1 MTQRYVGQAMKRK
14 EDPRL
19 VSGTSTYV
27 DDVVLPGMLHM
38 AVTRSIHAHAR
49 IKRVDTSKAQKLPG
63 VVAVVTG
70 EEVAAHCGPIPCAAS
85 LPNMKNAQQ
94 PLLAMGKVR
103 FVGEPIAAVVAENK
117 YIARDAADMI
127 EIDYEPLPA
136 VTNPEKALDPNSPRL
151 YEEFSDN
158 IGFNFTFESGNTEE
172 AFRNADV
179 IVKERFINQRLA
191 PVAMEP
197 RGVVATYQMPDNEL
211 VVWNSTQQPHGLRTL
226 LAGMV
231 RVPENRVRVIAP
243 EVGGGFGSKIDLYA
257 EDGLACYLAK
267 KTGRPVKW
275 IEGRRE
281 NMAVTIHGRDQ
292 IDDVELA
299 LKKDGTILGMRVK
312 AIADLGAFYSLFT
325 PMIPTLTG
333 LLAPGCYKVPA
344 LKFDQVGVLTNK
356 MATDAYRGAGRPEA
370 TYLIERIMDVAA
382 QKLQM
387 DPAEIRRKNFPKPNE
402 FPFQTSGGVIYDSA
416 NYEAALDLA
425 LQKADY
431 KGLRKKQAELRQQG
445 KYMGIGLSS
454 YVEICAMGPSSALP
468 GGGWEAGTVRIE
480 RTGTVTLLTGAS
492 PHGQGQE
499 TSFAQIV
506 ADEFGIEP
514 DDVVTI
520 HGDTARVAAGIG
532 TFGSRGTAVGGTAIY
547 LAAQDLKEKM
557 KKIAAHLLESKPD
570 KIEFGIGKLMVK
582 GDSGRSMSFNDV
594 VSVAYNA
601 VKLPPGLEPGM
612 EATRFFEPS
621 NFTFPFGTHVCVV
634 EIDEETGE
642 PKLTKYVAVDDC
654 GNVINPLL
662 VEGQVHGGL
671 VQGIAQALHE
681 EVVYD
686 ENGQLLTGSLMD
698 YALPRAHDFPEFELD
713 RTVTPSPVNPLGI
726 KGVGEA
732 GTIGSTPAVVN
743 AVVDALAPLGV
754 THIDMPIRSEKVW
767 RVLKGAERKGGSPQ
781 PERKVAS

>member
-1 MTQRYVGQAMKRK
+1 MTQRYVGQPMKRK

-38 AVTRSIHAHAR
+38 AITRSIHAHAR
-49 IKRVDTSKAQKLPG
+49 IKSIDTSKAKKLPG

-70 EEVAAHCGPIPCAAS
+70 EEVAAQCGPIPCAAAI
-85 LPNMKNAQQ
+85 PDMKNAQRQ
-94 PLLAMGKVR
+94 LLAVGKVR
-103 FVGEPIAAVVAENK
+103 FVGEPVAAVVAENK
-117 YIARDAADMI
+117 YIARDAADLI
-127 EIDYEPLPA
+127 EVDYEPLPA
-136 VTNPEKALDPNSPRL
+136 VVNPEKAMDPASQRL
-151 YEEFSDN
+151 YDEFSDN
-158 IGFNFTFESGNTEE
+158 IAYKFGFESGNTEE
-172 AFRNADV
+172 AFNKADV
-179 IVKERFINQRLA
+179 VVRERLINQRLA
-191 PVAMEP
+191 PIAMEP
-197 RGVVATYQMPDNEL
+197 RGVVAAYQMPDNEL
-211 VVWNSTQQPHGLRTL
+211 VVWCSTQQPHALRTL
-226 LAGMV
+226 LG
-231 RVPENRVRVIAP
+231 RLLGVPENRTRVIAP
-243 EVGGGFGSKIDLYA
+243 EVGGAFGSKIDLYA
-257 EDGLACYLAK
+257 EDGLVGYLAR

-281 NMAVTIHGRDQ
+281 NIAATIHGRDQ

-333 LLAPGCYKVPA
+333 LLAPGCYKIPA

-370 TYLIERIMDVAA
+370 TYLIERIVDIAA
-382 QKLQM
+382 QNLKM
-387 DPAEIRRKNFPKPNE
+387 DPAEIRRKNFPQPAE
-402 FPFQTSGGVIYDSA
+402 FPYQTSGGVIYDSA
-416 NYEAALDLA
+416 NYERALDRA
-425 LQKADY
+425 LELADY
-431 KGLRKKQAELRQQG
+431 KGLRRKQAELRKQG

-454 YVEICAMGPSSALP
+454 YVEICAMGPSTALP

-480 RTGTVTLLTGAS
+480 RTGKVTVLTGAS

-499 TSFAQIV
+499 TTFAQIV
-506 ADEFGIEP
+506 ADELGVEP
-514 DDVVTI
+514 DDVVTM
-520 HGDTARVAAGIG
+520 HGDTARVASGIG
-532 TFGSRGTAVGGTAIY
+532 TLARPRPPARGTPLYPAV
-547 LAAQDLKEKM
+547 QDLKDKM
-557 KKIAAHLLESKPD
+557 KKIAAHLLESTPD
-570 KIEFGIGKLMVK
+570 QIEFGIGKLQVK
-582 GDSGRSMSFNDV
+582 GEPGRSMSFTDV
-594 VSVAYNA
+594 VTVAYNA
-601 VKLPPGLEPGM
+601 VKMPPGMEPGM

-634 EIDEETGE
+634 ELDEDTGE

-713 RTVTPSPVNPLGI
+713 RTVTPSPVNPLGV

-732 GTIGSTPAVVN
+732 GAIGSTPAVVN
-743 AVVDALAPLGV
+743 AIVDALSPFGI
-754 THIDMPIRSEKVW
+754 TNIDMPVRPEKIW
-767 RVLKGAERKGGSPQ
+767 KILKGRK
-781 PERKVAS
+781 AS

>member
-19 VSGTSTYV
+19 ISGTSTYV
-27 DDVVLPGMLHM
+27 DDVVLPGMAHM
-38 AVTRSIHAHAR
+38 AVARSIHAHAR
-49 IKRVDTSKAQKLPG
+49 IRRVDISRAQKIKG
-63 VVAVVTG
+63 VVAIVTG

-85 LPNMKNAQQ
+85 IPDMKKAERQ
-94 PLLAMGKVR
+94 LLAVGKVR
-103 FVGEPIAAVVAENK
+103 YVGEPVAAVVAEDR
-117 YIARDAADMI
+117 YIARDAADLI

-136 VTNPEKALDPNSPRL
+136 VVDPEKAMDPRSPRL

-158 IGFNFTFESGNTEE
+158 IGYTFGFETGNTDE
-172 AFRNADV
+172 AFKNADV
-179 IVKERFINQRLA
+179 IVKERFVNQRLA

-226 LAGMV
+226 LSTLL
-231 RVPENRVRVIAP
+231 RVPENRIRVIAP

-257 EDGLACYLAK
+257 EDGLAAYLAK

-281 NMAVTIHGRDQ
+281 NIAATIHGRDQ
-292 IDDVELA
+292 IDIVELA
-299 LKKDGTILGMRVK
+299 LKHDGTILGMRVN

-333 LLAPGCYKVPA
+333 LLAPGCYKIPA
-344 LKFDQVGVLTNK
+344 FKFDQKGVLTNK

-370 TYLIERIMDVAA
+370 TYLIERIVDVAA
-382 QKLQM
+382 QKLKL
-387 DPAEIRRKNFPKPNE
+387 DPAEIRRRNFPKPSE
-402 FPFQTSGGVIYDSA
+402 FPYKTSGGVIYDSA
-416 NYEAALDLA
+416 NYEAALDRALA
-425 LQKADY
+425 KADY
-431 KGLRKKQAELRQQG
+431 QGLRKKQAELRRQG

-454 YVEICAMGPSSALP
+454 YVEICAMGPSTALP

-480 RTGTVTLLTGAS
+480 RTGKVTVLTGAS

-499 TSFAQIV
+499 TAFAQII
-506 ADEFGIEP
+506 ADEFGIDP
-514 DDVVTI
+514 NDVVTL

-532 TFGSRGTAVGGTAIY
+532 TFGSRGTAVGGTAVY

-557 KKIAAHLLESKPD
+557 RKISAHLLASTPD
-570 KIEFGIGKLMVK
+570 KIEFVDGKLMTR
-582 GDSGRSMSFNDV
+582 GDSGGAMSFNEV
-594 VSVAYNA
+594 VSIAYNA
-601 VKLPPGLEPGM
+601 VKLPPGMEPGL

-642 PKLTKYVAVDDC
+642 PRITKYVAVDDC

-671 VQGIAQALHE
+671 VQGIGQALHE

-698 YALPRAHDFPEFELD
+698 YAVPRAHDFPEFELD

-743 AVVDALAPLGV
+743 AIVDALSPLGV
-754 THIDMPIRSEKVW
+754 THIDMPVRPEKIW
-767 RVLKGAERKGGSPQ
+767 RILKGRK
-781 PERKVAS
+781 AS

>member
-49 IKRVDTSKAQKLPG
+49 IKRVDISKAQKLPG
-63 VVAVVTG
+63 VIAVVTG
-70 EEVAAHCGPIPCAAS
+70 DEVAAHCGPIPCVAS

-136 VTNPEKALDPNSPRL
+136 VTNPEKALDPQSPRL

-158 IGFNFTFESGNTEE
+158 IGFNFAFESGNTEE
-172 AFRNADV
+172 AFKNAEV

-226 LAGMV
+226 IAGMV
-231 RVPENRVRVIAP
+231 RVQENRVRVIAP
-243 EVGGGFGSKIDLYA
+243 EVGGGFGSKIDVYA

-281 NMAVTIHGRDQ
+281 NIAATIHGRDQ

-370 TYLIERIMDVAA
+370 TYLIERIMDIAA

-387 DPAEIRRKNFPKPNE
+387 DPAELRRKNFPKPSE

-425 LQKADY
+425 LGKADY

-480 RTGTVTLLTGAS
+480 RTGKVTLLTGAS

-547 LAAQDLKEKM
+547 LAVQDLKEKM
-557 KKIAAHLLESKPD
+557 KKIAAHLLESQPD
-570 KIEFGIGKLMVK
+570 KIEFGIGKLTVK

-698 YALPRAHDFPEFELD
+698 YAVPRAHDFPEFELD

-743 AVVDALAPLGV
+743 AVVDALAPFGV

-767 RVLKGAERKGGSPQ
+767 RILRRKTS
-781 PERKVAS
+781 

>member
-1 MTQRYVGQAMKRK
+1 MPTRYVGQAMKRK

-49 IKRVDTSKAQKLPG
+49 IKHIDVSKAQKLPG
-63 VVAVVTG
+63 VAAVVTG

-85 LPNMKNAQQ
+85 VPNMKNALRE
-94 PLLAMGKVR
+94 LLAVGKVR
-103 FVGEPIAAVVAENK
+103 FVGEPIAAVVAENN
-117 YIARDAADMI
+117 YIARDAADLI
-127 EIDYEPLPA
+127 EIEYEPLPA
-136 VTNPEKALDPNSPRL
+136 VVNPEKAMEAGSPRL
-151 YEEFSDN
+151 YDEFSDN
-158 IGFNFTFESGNTEE
+158 IGYTFGFETGNTEE
-172 AFRNADV
+172 AFGKADV
-179 IVKERFINQRLA
+179 IVKERLINQRLA
-191 PVAMEP
+191 PMAMEP
-197 RGVVATYQMPDNEL
+197 RGVVATYQAPDNEL

-226 LAGMV
+226 LANML
-231 RVPENRVRVIAP
+231 RVPENRIRVIAP

-257 EDGLACYLAK
+257 EDGLAGYLAK

-275 IEGRRE
+275 IETRRE
-281 NMAVTIHGRDQ
+281 NIAATIHGRDQ
-292 IDDVELA
+292 INDVELA
-299 LKKDGTILGMRVK
+299 LKSDGTILGMRVK
-312 AIADLGAFYSLFT
+312 GIADLGAFYSLFT

-333 LLAPGCYKVPA
+333 LLAPGCYKIPA
-344 LKFDQVGVLTNK
+344 FKFDQVGVLTNK

-370 TYLIERIMDVAA
+370 TYLIERIIDVAA
-382 QKLQM
+382 QKLKM
-387 DPAEIRRKNFPKPNE
+387 DPAEVRRKNFPLPEE
-402 FPFQTSGGVIYDSA
+402 FPFKTSGGVVYDSA
-416 NYEAALDLA
+416 NYQAALDRA
-425 LQKADY
+425 LEVADY
-431 KGLRKKQAELRQQG
+431 KGLRRKQAELRKQG

-454 YVEICAMGPSSALP
+454 YVEICAMGPSTILP

-480 RTGTVTLLTGAS
+480 RTGKVTVLTGAS

-499 TSFAQIV
+499 TTFAQIV

-514 DDVVTI
+514 EDVVTL

-532 TFGSRGTAVGGTAIY
+532 TFGSRGTAVGGTAVY
-547 LAAQDLKEKM
+547 LAAQDLKEKL
-557 KKIAAHLLESKPD
+557 KKIAAHNLESTPD
-570 KIEFGIGKLMVK
+570 NIEFAVGKLVVK
-582 GDSGRSMSFNDV
+582 GDSGRSMTFNDV
-594 VSVAYNA
+594 VTVAYNA
-601 VKLPPGLEPGM
+601 VKLPPGMEPGLDR
-612 EATRFFEPS
+612 TRFFEPS

-634 EIDEETGE
+634 ELDEETGE

-654 GNVINPLL
+654 GNIINPLL

-671 VQGIAQALHE
+671 VQGIGQALHE

-698 YALPRAHDFPEFELD
+698 YAVPRAHDFPEFELD

-743 AVVDALAPLGV
+743 AVVDALAPLGI

-767 RVLKGAERKGGSPQ
+767 KILRRTK
-781 PERKVAS
+781 AS

>member
-38 AVTRSIHAHAR
+38 AITRSIHAHAR
-49 IKRVDTSKAQKLPG
+49 LKSIDTSKAKKLPG

-85 LPNMKNAQQ
+85 IPDMKNAQRQ
-94 PLLAMGKVR
+94 LLAVGKVR
-103 FVGEPIAAVVAENK
+103 FVGEPIAAVVAEDK
-117 YIARDAADMI
+117 YIARDAADLI
-127 EIDYEPLPA
+127 EIDYDTLP
-136 VTNPEKALDPNSPRL
+136 VVVNPEKAMDPASPRL
-151 YEEFSDN
+151 YDEFSDN
-158 IGFNFTFESGNTEE
+158 IAYRFAFESGNTEE
-172 AFRNADV
+172 AFKNADV

-191 PVAMEP
+191 PIPMEP
-197 RGVVATYQMPDNEL
+197 RGAVATYQMPDNEL

-226 LAGMV
+226 LANLL
-231 RVPENRVRVIAP
+231 RVPENRTRVIAP
-243 EVGGGFGSKIDLYA
+243 EVGGGFGCKIDLYA
-257 EDGLACYLAK
+257 EDGLVGYLAK

-281 NMAVTIHGRDQ
+281 NIAATIHGRDQ
-292 IDDVELA
+292 IQDVELG
-299 LKKDGTILGMRVK
+299 LKKDGTILGMRVRS
-312 AIADLGAFYSLFT
+312 IADLGAFHSLFT

-370 TYLIERIMDVAA
+370 TYLIERIVDVAA
-382 QKLQM
+382 QKLKM
-387 DPAEIRRKNFPKPNE
+387 DPAEIRRKNFPQPNE
-402 FPFQTSGGVIYDSA
+402 FPFKTSGGVIYDSA
-416 NYEAALDLA
+416 NYEVALDRA
-425 LQKADY
+425 LELSDY
-431 KGLRKKQAELRQQG
+431 KGLRQKQAQLRQQG

-454 YVEICAMGPSSALP
+454 YVEICAMGPSTALP
-468 GGGWEAGTVRIE
+468 GGGWEAGSVRIE
-480 RTGTVTLLTGAS
+480 RTGKVTVLTGAS

-499 TSFAQIV
+499 TTFAQIV
-506 ADEFGIEP
+506 ADELGIEP
-514 DDVVTI
+514 DDVVTV

-532 TFGSRGTAVGGTAIY
+532 TFGSRGTAVGGTAVY
-547 LAAQDLKEKM
+547 LAVQDLKEKM
-557 KKIAAHLLESKPD
+557 KKIAAHLLESTPD
-570 KIEFGIGKLMVK
+570 KIELGIGKLMVK
-582 GDSGRSMSFNDV
+582 GDSGRSINFADV
-594 VSVAYNA
+594 VTAAYNA
-601 VKLPPGLEPGM
+601 VNLPPGLEPGLD
-612 EATRFFEPS
+612 ATRFFEPS

-642 PKLTKYVAVDDC
+642 PRITKYVAIDDC

-698 YALPRAHDFPEFELD
+698 YAVPRAHDFPEFELD

-743 AVVDALAPLGV
+743 AIVDALSPFGI
-754 THIDMPIRSEKVW
+754 THIDMPVRSEKVW
-767 RVLKGAERKGGSPQ
+767 KILKGRK
-781 PERKVAS
+781 AS

>member
-1 MTQRYVGQAMKRK
+1 MTKRFVGQAMKRK

-19 VSGTSTYV
+19 ISGTSTYV

-38 AVTRSIHAHAR
+38 AVTRSIHGHAR
-49 IKRVDTSKAQKLPG
+49 IKSIDVSKAQRLPG

-70 EEVAAHCGPIPCAAS
+70 EEAAAHCGPVPCMAS
-85 LPNMKNAQQ
+85 LPNMKPAQRQ
-94 PLLAMGKVR
+94 LLAINKVR
-103 FVGEPIAAVVAENK
+103 FVGEPVAVVVAENK
-117 YIARDAADMI
+117 YIARDAADLI

-136 VTNPEKALDPNSPRL
+136 VVDPEKAMQPSSPRL
-151 YEEFSDN
+151 YDEFSDN
-158 IGFNFTFESGNTEE
+158 IAFNFGFESGNTEE
-172 AFRNADV
+172 AFKKADV
-179 IVKERFINQRLA
+179 IVKERLVNQRLA

-211 VVWNSTQQPHGLRTL
+211 VVWNSTQAPHGLRTL
-226 LAGMV
+226 LANMLG
-231 RVPENRVRVIAP
+231 VPENKTRVIAP

-257 EDGLACYLAK
+257 EDGLAGYLAK

-281 NMAVTIHGRDQ
+281 NIAATIHGRDQ
-292 IDDVELA
+292 IDDVDLA
-299 LKKDGTILGMRVK
+299 LKKDGTILGMKVK

-333 LLAPGCYKVPA
+333 LLAPGCYRVPA

-370 TYLIERIMDVAA
+370 TYLIERIVDIAA
-382 QKLQM
+382 QKLKM
-387 DPAEIRRKNFPKPNE
+387 DPAEIRRKNFPQPNE
-402 FPFQTSGGVIYDSA
+402 FPFQTSGGVVYDSA
-416 NYEAALDLA
+416 NYQAALDLA
-425 LQKADY
+425 LEKADY
-431 KGLRKKQAELRQQG
+431 KGLRKKQADLRAKG
-445 KYMGIGLSS
+445 KFMGIGLSS
-454 YVEICAMGPSSALP
+454 YVEICAMGPSTALP

-480 RTGTVTLLTGAS
+480 RTGKVTLLTGAS

-547 LAAQDLKEKM
+547 LAVQDLKEKM
-557 KKIAAHLLESKPD
+557 KKIAAHLLESTPEQ
-570 KIEFGIGKLMVK
+570 IEFGIGKLHVK
-582 GDSGRSMSFNDV
+582 GHSERSIKFTEV
-594 VSVAYNA
+594 VTVAYNA
-601 VKLPPGLEPGM
+601 VKLPPGLEPGLD
-612 EATRFFEPS
+612 ATRFFEPS

-642 PKLTKYVAVDDC
+642 PKITKYVAVDDC

-662 VEGQVHGGL
+662 AEGQVHGGI
-671 VQGIAQALHE
+671 VQGVAQALYE

-698 YALPRAHDFPEFELD
+698 YALPRAHDMPEFELD
-713 RTVTPSPVNPLGI
+713 RTITPSPVNPLGI

-743 AVVDALAPLGV
+743 AIVDALAPFGI
-754 THIDMPIRSEKVW
+754 TNIDMPVRSEKIW
-767 RVLKGAERKGGSPQ
+767 KILKGRK
-781 PERKVAS
+781 AS

>member
-1 MTQRYVGQAMKRK
+1 MSQRYVGQAMKRK

-38 AVTRSIHAHAR
+38 AVARSIHAHAR
-49 IKRVDTSKAQKLPG
+49 IKRVDTSSAQKLNG

-70 EEVAAHCGPIPCAAS
+70 EEVAANCGPIPCAAS
-85 LPNMKNAQQ
+85 IPDMKNAQRQ
-94 PLLAMGKVR
+94 LLAVDKVR
-103 FVGEPIAAVVAENK
+103 FVGEPVAVVVAQDK
-117 YIARDAADMI
+117 YIARDAADLI
-127 EIDYEPLPA
+127 EIEYEPLPA
-136 VTNPEKALDPNSPRL
+136 VVNPEKAMDPASPRL

-158 IGFNFTFESGNTEE
+158 IAYKFGFESGNTAQ
-172 AFRNADV
+172 AFQDADV
-179 IVKERFINQRLA
+179 IVKERFVNQRLA
-191 PVAMEP
+191 PISMEP
-197 RGVVATYQMPDNEL
+197 RGVVATYQAPDNEL
-211 VVWNSTQQPHGLRTL
+211 VVWCSTQTPHGLRTL
-226 LAGMV
+226 LSNMLG
-231 RVPENRVRVIAP
+231 VPENRTRVIAP
-243 EVGGGFGSKIDLYA
+243 EVGGAFGCKIDLYA
-257 EDGLACYLAK
+257 EDGLAGYLAK
-267 KTGRPVKW
+267 KTRRPVKW

-281 NMAVTIHGRDQ
+281 NLAATIHGRDQ
-292 IDDVELA
+292 IDEVELA

-333 LLAPGCYKVPA
+333 LLAPGCYKIPT

-370 TYLIERIMDVAA
+370 TYLIERIVDVAA
-382 QKLQM
+382 QKLKI
-387 DPAEIRRKNFPKPNE
+387 DPAEIRRKNFPQPSE
-402 FPFQTSGGVIYDSA
+402 FPFKTSGGVIYDSA
-416 NYEAALDLA
+416 NYEKALDRA
-425 LQKADY
+425 LELADY
-431 KGLRKKQAELRQQG
+431 KGLRRKQADLRKQG

-454 YVEICAMGPSSALP
+454 YVEICAMGPSTALP

-480 RTGTVTLLTGAS
+480 RTGTITLLTGAS

-499 TSFAQIV
+499 TTFAQIV
-506 ADEFGIEP
+506 ADEFGIDP

-520 HGDTARVAAGIG
+520 HGDTARVASGIG

-547 LAAQDLKEKM
+547 LAVQDLKEKM
-557 KKIAAHLLESKPD
+557 KKIAAHLLESTPD
-570 KIEFGIGKLMVK
+570 KIEFGMGKLIVK
-582 GDSGRSMSFNDV
+582 GDPSRSMSFIDV
-594 VSVAYNA
+594 VNVAYNA
-601 VKLPPGLEPGM
+601 VKLPPGLEPGLDV
-612 EATRFFEPS
+612 TRFFEPS

-634 EIDEETGE
+634 ELDSETGE
-642 PKLTKYVAVDDC
+642 PKLTKYIAVDDC

-671 VQGIAQALHE
+671 VQGIGQALHE

-698 YALPRAHDFPEFELD
+698 YAVPRAHDFPEFELD
-713 RTVTPSPVNPLGI
+713 RTVTPSPVNPMGV

-743 AVVDALAPLGV
+743 AIVDALSPFGI
-754 THIDMPIRSEKVW
+754 THIDMPVRSEKVW
-767 RVLKGAERKGGSPQ
+767 KILKGRK
-781 PERKVAS
+781 AS

>member
-1 MTQRYVGQAMKRK
+1 MPKRYVGQAMKRK

-38 AVTRSIHAHAR
+38 AVARSIHGHAR
-49 IKRVDTSKAQKLPG
+49 IKGIDTSRAQRLPG

-70 EEVAAHCGPIPCAAS
+70 EEVAAHCGPLPCAAS
-85 LPNMKNAQQ
+85 IPNMKNAQRQ
-94 PLLAMGKVR
+94 LLAVGKVR
-103 FVGEPIAAVVAENK
+103 FVGEPVAAVVATDK
-117 YIARDAADMI
+117 YIARDAADLI

-136 VTNPEKALDPNSPRL
+136 VVNPEKAMEPNSPRL
-151 YEEFSDN
+151 YDEFSDN
-158 IGFNFTFESGNTEE
+158 IAFNFGFESGNTEE
-172 AFRNADV
+172 AFKKADV
-179 IVKERFINQRLA
+179 IVKERFVNQRLA
-191 PVAMEP
+191 PLSMEP

-211 VVWNSTQQPHGLRTL
+211 VVWASTQVPHLLRTQ
-226 LAGMV
+226 LAVMLN
-231 RVPENRVRVIAP
+231 VPENRTRVIAP
-243 EVGGGFGSKIDLYA
+243 EVGGGFGAKIDVYA
-257 EDGLACYLAK
+257 EDGLVGYLAK

-275 IEGRRE
+275 IENRRE
-281 NMAVTIHGRDQ
+281 NIAATIHGRDQ

-344 LKFDQVGVLTNK
+344 LKFDLVGVLTNK

-370 TYLIERIMDVAA
+370 TYMIERIMDVAA
-382 QKLQM
+382 RKLEM
-387 DPAEIRRKNFPKPNE
+387 DPAEIRRKNFPQPDE
-402 FPFQTSGGVIYDSA
+402 FPFQTSGGVVYDSA
-416 NYEAALDLA
+416 NYEAALDRA
-425 LQKADY
+425 LQLADY
-431 KGLRKKQAELRQQG
+431 KALRRKQAELRSQG

-454 YVEICAMGPSSALP
+454 YVEICAMGPSAAMP
-468 GGGWEAGTVRIE
+468 GGGWETGSVRIE
-480 RTGTVTLLTGAS
+480 RTGKVTILTGAS

-499 TSFAQIV
+499 TTFAQIA
-506 ADEFGIEP
+506 ADEFGLEP

-520 HGDTARVAAGIG
+520 HGDTARIPSGIG
-532 TFGSRGTAVGGTAIY
+532 TFGSRATAVGGTAMY
-547 LAAQDLKEKM
+547 FAVQDLKEKM
-557 KKIAAHLLESKPD
+557 KKIAAHLLETTPD
-570 KIEFGIGKLMVK
+570 KIEFGVGKLVVK
-582 GDSGRSMSFNDV
+582 GDSGRFMSFTDV
-594 VSVAYNA
+594 VDVAYNA
-601 VKLPPGLEPGM
+601 VKLPPGVEPGLD
-612 EATRFFEPS
+612 ATRFFEPS

-642 PKLTKYVAVDDC
+642 PKITKYVAVDDC

-671 VQGIAQALHE
+671 VQGIGQALHE

-686 ENGQLLTGSLMD
+686 ENGQLLTGTLMD
-698 YALPRAHDFPEFELD
+698 YAVPRAHDFPEFELD
-713 RTVTPSPVNPLGI
+713 RTITPSPVNPLGV

-743 AVVDALAPLGV
+743 AVVDALAPFGIS
-754 THIDMPIRSEKVW
+754 HIDMPLRSEKIW
-767 RVLKGAERKGGSPQ
+767 KILKGRK
-781 PERKVAS
+781 AS

>member
-1 MTQRYVGQAMKRK
+1 MTQRFVGQAMKRK

-38 AVTRSIHAHAR
+38 AVARSIYAHAR
-49 IKRVDTSKAQKLPG
+49 IKHIDTSKAQRVAG
-63 VVAVVTG
+63 VIAVVTG
-70 EEVAAHCGPIPCAAS
+70 EEVAAHCGPVPCAAS
-85 LPNMKNAQQ
+85 IPGMKNAQRQ
-94 PLLAMGKVR
+94 LLAVGKVR
-103 FVGEPIAAVVAENK
+103 FVGEPVAAVVAENK
-117 YIARDAADMI
+117 YVARDAADLI
-127 EIDYEPLPA
+127 EIDYDVLPA
-136 VTNPEKALDPNSPRL
+136 VVDPVKAMDPASPRL
-151 YEEFSDN
+151 YDEFSDN
-158 IGFNFTFESGNTEE
+158 IAYTFGFETGNTEE
-172 AFRNADV
+172 AFQKADV
-179 IVKERFINQRLA
+179 IVKERLVNQRLA

-197 RGVVATYQMPDNEL
+197 RGVVATYQAPDNEL

-226 LAGMV
+226 LANML
-231 RVPENRVRVIAP
+231 RVPENRVRVVAP

-257 EDGLACYLAK
+257 EDGLAGYLAK

-281 NMAVTIHGRDQ
+281 NIAATIHGRDQ
-292 IDDVELA
+292 IDEVELA
-299 LKKDGTILGMRVK
+299 LKNDGTILGMRVK
-312 AIADLGAFYSLFT
+312 AIADLGGFYSLFT

-333 LLAPGCYKVPA
+333 LLAPGCYKIPTF
-344 LKFDQVGVLTNK
+344 KFDQVGVLTNK

-370 TYLIERIMDVAA
+370 TYLIERIIDVAA
-382 QKLQM
+382 QKLKI
-387 DPAEIRRKNFPKPNE
+387 DPAELRRKNFPQPDE
-402 FPFQTSGGVIYDSA
+402 FPYKTSGGVFYDSA
-416 NYEAALDLA
+416 NYQAAMDRA
-425 LQKADY
+425 LEMADY
-431 KGLRKKQAELRQQG
+431 KGLRQKQAELRKQG

-454 YVEICAMGPSSALP
+454 YVEICAMGPSTVLP
-468 GGGWEAGTVRIE
+468 GGGWEVGTVRVE
-480 RTGTVTLLTGAS
+480 RTGKVTLLTGAS

-499 TSFAQIV
+499 TTFAQIV

-520 HGDTARVAAGIG
+520 HGDTARVNAGIG

-547 LAAQDLKEKM
+547 MAAQDLKDKM
-557 KKIAAHLLESKPD
+557 KKIAAHLLESTPD
-570 KIEFGIGKLMVK
+570 QIEFGIGKLHVK
-582 GDSGRSMSFNDV
+582 GEPGRSMSFTDV
-594 VSVAYNA
+594 VTVAYNA
-601 VKLPPGLEPGM
+601 VKMPPGMEPGM

-634 EIDEETGE
+634 ELDEDTGE

-671 VQGIAQALHE
+671 VQGIAQALWE

-698 YALPRAHDFPEFELD
+698 YALPRAQDFPEFELG
-713 RTVTPSPVNPLGI
+713 RTVTPSPVNPLGV

-743 AVVDALAPLGV
+743 AVVDALAPFGV
-754 THIDMPIRSEKVW
+754 TNIDMPIRSEKVW
-767 RVLKGAERKGGSPQ
+767 RILKGRK
-781 PERKVAS
+781 AS

>member
-27 DDVVLPGMLHM
+27 DDVVLPGMLYM
-38 AVTRSIHAHAR
+38 AVTRSMHAHAR
-49 IKRVDTSKAQKLPG
+49 IKRVDTSRAQKLPG

-70 EEVAAHCGPIPCAAS
+70 EEVAHCGPIPCAAS
-85 LPNMKNAQQ
+85 LPNMKRALRH
-94 PLLAMGKVR
+94 LLAMNKVR

-117 YIARDAADMI
+117 YIARDAADLV
-127 EIDYEPLPA
+127 EIDYEPLP
-136 VTNPEKALDPNSPRL
+136 VVVDPEKAMDPASPRL

-158 IGFNFTFESGNTEE
+158 IAFNFFFESGNTEE
-172 AFRNADV
+172 AFKKADV

-191 PVAMEP
+191 PITMEP
-197 RGVVATYQMPDNEL
+197 RGVVAAYRMPDNEL
-211 VVWNSTQQPHGLRTL
+211 VVWCSTQTPHGLRTL
-226 LAGMV
+226 LANMLQ
-231 RVPENRVRVIAP
+231 VPENQTRVIAP
-243 EVGGGFGSKIDLYA
+243 EVGGGFGCKVDLYP
-257 EDGLACYLAK
+257 EDGLVGYLAK

-281 NMAVTIHGRDQ
+281 NIAATIHGRDQ

-312 AIADLGAFYSLFT
+312 AIADLGAFLSFFT

-382 QKLQM
+382 QKLKI
-387 DPAEIRRKNFPKPNE
+387 DPAEIRRKNFPQPSE
-402 FPFQTSGGVIYDSA
+402 FPFKTSGGVIYDSA
-416 NYEAALDLA
+416 NYEAALDRA
-425 LQKADY
+425 LEKADY
-431 KGLRKKQAELRQQG
+431 KGLRRKQGQLRKQG

-454 YVEICAMGPSSALP
+454 YVEICSAGPSHAVG
-468 GGGWEAGTVRIE
+468 GGGWEAGTVRVE
-480 RTGTVTLLTGAS
+480 RTGKVSVLTGVS

-520 HGDTARVAAGIG
+520 HGDTGRVPSGIG
-532 TFGSRGTAVGGTAIY
+532 TFGSRGTSVGGTAVY
-547 LAAQDLKEKM
+547 LAVQDLKEKM
-557 KKIAAHLLESKPD
+557 KKIAAHLLESTPD
-570 KIEFGIGKLMVK
+570 KIEFGIGKLLVK
-582 GDSGRSMSFNDV
+582 GNSGRSINFNDV
-594 VSVAYNA
+594 VTVAYNA
-601 VKLPPGLEPGM
+601 VRLPPGTEPGL

-642 PKLTKYVAVDDC
+642 PKITKYVAVDDC

-662 VEGQVHGGL
+662 VEGQIHGGL
-671 VQGIAQALHE
+671 VQGIGQALHE

-698 YALPRAHDFPEFELD
+698 YAIPRAHDFPEFELD
-713 RTVTPSPVNPLGI
+713 RTVTPSPVNPLGL

-743 AVVDALAPLGV
+743 AIVDALAPFGI
-754 THIDMPIRSEKVW
+754 THIDMPVRSEKVW
-767 RVLKGAERKGGSPQ
+767 RILKGRK
-781 PERKVAS
+781 AS

>member
-1 MTQRYVGQAMKRK
+1 MQRN
-14 EDPRL
+14 EDPRF
-19 VSGTSTYV
+19 VCGAATYV

-49 IKRVDTSKAQKLPG
+49 IKRIDTSKAQKLPG

-85 LPNMKNAQQ
+85 LPNMKRALRH
-94 PLLAMGKVR
+94 LLAMNKVR
-103 FVGEPIAAVVAENK
+103 FVGEPIAPVRAENK
-117 YIARDAADMI
+117 YIARDAADLV
-127 EIDYEPLPA
+127 EIDYEPLP
-136 VTNPEKALDPNSPRL
+136 VVFNPEKAMDPASPRL

-158 IGFNFTFESGNTEE
+158 IAYQFAFESGNTEE
-172 AFRNADV
+172 AFKKADV

-226 LAGMV
+226 IAGMV
-231 RVPENRVRVIAP
+231 RVQENRVRVIAP

-281 NMAVTIHGRDQ
+281 NLAVTIHGRDQ

-312 AIADLGAFYSLFT
+312 AIADLGASYQLLT
-325 PMIPTLTG
+325 PIIPTLTG
-333 LLAPGCYKVPA
+333 LLAPGAYKVPA

-370 TYLIERIMDVAA
+370 TYLIERIMDIAA
-382 QKLQM
+382 RKLQM

-431 KGLRKKQAELRQQG
+431 KGLRKRQAELRQQG

-506 ADEFGIEP
+506 ADEFAIEP
-514 DDVVTI
+514 VV
-520 HGDTARVAAGIG
+520 
-532 TFGSRGTAVGGTAIY
+532 
-547 LAAQDLKEKM
+547 
-557 KKIAAHLLESKPD
+557 
-570 KIEFGIGKLMVK
+570 
-582 GDSGRSMSFNDV
+582 
-594 VSVAYNA
+594 
-601 VKLPPGLEPGM
+601 
-612 EATRFFEPS
+612 
-621 NFTFPFGTHVCVV
+621 
-634 EIDEETGE
+634 
-642 PKLTKYVAVDDC
+642 
-654 GNVINPLL
+654 
-662 VEGQVHGGL
+662 
-671 VQGIAQALHE
+671 
-681 EVVYD
+681 
-686 ENGQLLTGSLMD
+686 
-698 YALPRAHDFPEFELD
+698 
-713 RTVTPSPVNPLGI
+713 
-726 KGVGEA
+726 
-732 GTIGSTPAVVN
+732 
-743 AVVDALAPLGV
+743 
-754 THIDMPIRSEKVW
+754 
-767 RVLKGAERKGGSPQ
+767 
-781 PERKVAS
+781 

>member
-38 AVTRSIHAHAR
+38 AVTRSMHAHAR
-49 IKRVDTSKAQKLPG
+49 IKRIDTSKAQRLPG

-70 EEVAAHCGPIPCAAS
+70 EEVAAHCGLIPCAAS
-85 LPNMKNAQQ
+85 LPNMKRAQRH
-94 PLLAMGKVR
+94 LLATNKVR
-103 FVGEPIAAVVAENK
+103 FVGEPVAAVVAEDK
-117 YIARDAADMI
+117 YIARDAADLI
-127 EIDYEPLPA
+127 EIDYEPLP
-136 VTNPEKALDPNSPRL
+136 VVVDPEKAMDPASPRL

-158 IGFNFTFESGNTEE
+158 IAFNFFFETGNTEE
-172 AFRNADV
+172 AFKKADV
-179 IVKERFINQRLA
+179 IVKERLINQRLA
-191 PVAMEP
+191 PVTMEP
-197 RGVVATYQMPDNEL
+197 RGVVATYRMPDNEL
-211 VVWNSTQQPHGLRTL
+211 VVWCSTQTPHGLRTL
-226 LAGMV
+226 LANML
-231 RVPENRVRVIAP
+231 RVPENQTRVIAP
-243 EVGGGFGSKIDLYA
+243 EVGGGFGCKIDLYA
-257 EDGLACYLAK
+257 EDGLVGYLAK

-281 NMAVTIHGRDQ
+281 NIAATIHGRDQ

-312 AIADLGAFYSLFT
+312 AIADLGAFLSFFT

-382 QKLQM
+382 QKLKI
-387 DPAEIRRKNFPKPNE
+387 DPAEIRRKNFPQPSE
-402 FPFQTSGGVIYDSA
+402 FPFKTSGGVIYDSA

-425 LQKADY
+425 LKKANY
-431 KGLRKKQAELRQQG
+431 EGLRQKQAELRKQG

-454 YVEICAMGPSSALP
+454 YVEICSAGPSHAVG

-480 RTGTVTLLTGAS
+480 RTGKVSVLTGVS

-520 HGDTARVAAGIG
+520 HGDTGRVPSGIG
-532 TFGSRGTAVGGTAIY
+532 TFGSRGTSVGGTAVY

-557 KKIAAHLLESKPD
+557 KKIAAHLLEATPD
-570 KIEFGIGKLMVK
+570 KIEFGIGKLLVK
-582 GDSGRSMSFNDV
+582 GTSGRSINFKEV
-594 VSVAYNA
+594 VTVAYNA
-601 VKLPPGLEPGM
+601 VKLPRGMEPGL

-642 PKLTKYVAVDDC
+642 PRITKYVAVDDC

-662 VEGQVHGGL
+662 VEGQIHGGL
-671 VQGIAQALHE
+671 VQGIGQALHE

-698 YALPRAHDFPEFELD
+698 YAIPRAHDFPEFELD
-713 RTVTPSPVNPLGI
+713 RTVTPSPVNPLGL

-743 AVVDALAPLGV
+743 AVVDALAPFGI
-754 THIDMPIRSEKVW
+754 THIDMPVRSEKIW
-767 RVLKGAERKGGSPQ
+767 RILKGRK
-781 PERKVAS
+781 AS

>member
-1 MTQRYVGQAMKRK
+1 MTQRFVGQAMKRK

-38 AVTRSIHAHAR
+38 AVARSLYAHAR
-49 IKRVDTSKAQKLPG
+49 IKQIDTSKAQRLPG
-63 VVAVVTG
+63 VIAVVTG
-70 EEVAAHCGPIPCAAS
+70 EEVAAHCGPVPCAAS
-85 LPNMKNAQQ
+85 IPGMKNAQRQ
-94 PLLAMGKVR
+94 LLAVGKVR
-103 FVGEPIAAVVAENK
+103 FVGEPVAAVVAENK
-117 YIARDAADMI
+117 YVARDAADLI
-127 EIDYEPLPA
+127 EIDYDVLPA
-136 VTNPEKALDPNSPRL
+136 VVDPVKAMDPASPRL
-151 YEEFSDN
+151 YDEFSDN
-158 IGFNFTFESGNTEE
+158 VGYNFGFETGNTEE
-172 AFRNADV
+172 AFQKADV
-179 IVKERFINQRLA
+179 IVKERLVNQRLA

-197 RGVVATYQMPDNEL
+197 RGVVATYQAPDNEL

-226 LAGMV
+226 LANML
-231 RVPENRVRVIAP
+231 RVPENRVRVVAP

-257 EDGLACYLAK
+257 EDGLAGYLAK

-281 NMAVTIHGRDQ
+281 NIAATIHGRDQ
-292 IDDVELA
+292 IDEVELA

-333 LLAPGCYKVPA
+333 LLAPGCYKIPA

-370 TYLIERIMDVAA
+370 TYLIERIVDVAA
-382 QKLQM
+382 HKLGM
-387 DPAEIRRKNFPKPNE
+387 DPAEIRRKNFPQPNE
-402 FPFQTSGGVIYDSA
+402 FPFMTSGGVVYDSA
-416 NYEAALDLA
+416 NYQAALSLA
-425 LQKADY
+425 LEKADY
-431 KGLRKKQAELRQQG
+431 QGLRQKQAELRKQG

-480 RTGTVTLLTGAS
+480 RTGKVTVLTGAS

-499 TSFAQIV
+499 TTFAQIV

-532 TFGSRGTAVGGTAIY
+532 TFGSRGTAVGGTAVY
-547 LAAQDLKEKM
+547 MAVQDLKEKM
-557 KKIAAHLLESKPD
+557 KKIAAHNLETTPD
-570 KIEFGIGKLMVK
+570 KIEFAVGKLVVK

-594 VSVAYNA
+594 VTIAYNN
-601 VKLPPGLEPGM
+601 VKMPSGTEPGLDV
-612 EATRFFEPS
+612 TRFFEPS

-634 EIDEETGE
+634 ELDAETGE
-642 PKLTKYVAVDDC
+642 PKLTKYIAVDDC

-698 YALPRAHDFPEFELD
+698 YAIPRAHDFPEFELD
-713 RTVTPSPVNPLGI
+713 RTVTPSHVNPLGI
-726 KGVGEA
+726 KSVGYA

-743 AVVDALAPLGV
+743 AIVDALSPFGV
-754 THIDMPIRSEKVW
+754 THIDMPVRSEKVW
-767 RVLKGAERKGGSPQ
+767 KILKGRK
-781 PERKVAS
+781 AS